1 MKRASI
7 LFFLAVL
14 IVGMSVLAND
24 KPTAQ
29 FTFKDGETP
38 YTVVFDAS
46 GSFDPDGTIVS
57 YQWTFGDGFTGAG
70 KNVTHTYPGAGS
82 FDVTLVV
89 FDDAHAAGMTTRTI
103 VLTEAGTLS
112 EVPKV
117 QTASRAS
124 RANVPVG
131 LDVGQAAPNFTL
143 KDAAGKA
150 VSLSDFLGKVVL
162 LEFWR
167 STCPYCRD
175 SMPHLQELLNKYK
188 DEGLVVVLVALDRN
202 IAAAQNYLY
211 TKGYTGFINLWDD
224 PSQGDHRVAYIYKVG
239 SIPHALLID
248 RHGVIRYTGFPG
260 HLLDSDIAPWIAQ
273 K

>member
-1 MKRASI
+1 M
-7 LFFLAVL
+7 
-14 IVGMSVLAND
+14 LANE

-29 FTFKDGETP
+29 FNFTNGKTP
-38 YTVVFDAS
+38 YTVLFDAS
-46 GSFDPDGTIVS
+46 GSFDPDGSIVA
-57 YQWTFGDGFTGAG
+57 YQWTFGDGYTGAG
-70 KNVTHTYPGAGS
+70 KKVSHTYLGSGS

-89 FDDAHAAGMTTRTI
+89 FDDAHASGTATQTI
-103 VLTEAGTLS
+103 VLTEEGTLE
-112 EVPKV
+112 EVSKV

-124 RANVPVG
+124 VPVG
-131 LDVGQAAPNFTL
+131 LKVGQAAPDFTL
-143 KDAAGKA
+143 KDSSGKE
-150 VSLSDFLGKVVL
+150 VSLSDFLGKVVI

-188 DEGLVVVLVALDRN
+188 DEGLVVVLVALDWN
-202 IAAAQNYLY
+202 MAAAQSYLY
-211 TKGYTGFINLWDD
+211 MNGYTGFINLWDD
-224 PSQGDHRVAYIYKVG
+224 PSQGDHRVAYIYNVG

-260 HLLDSDIAPWIAQ
+260 HLLDSDIAPWISQ